1 MTKKKSCVPLF
12 FLFLGDGNK
21 NICKELSLKIK
32 STIQYYSSHVS
43 YGGTISMYYMHY
55 NYARLLE
62 WKVFT
67 ALSDP

>member
-32 STIQYYSSHVS
+32 STIQYYSS
-43 YGGTISMYYMHY
+43 
-55 NYARLLE
+55 R
-62 WKVFT
+62 
-67 ALSDP
+67 